1 MEAPLHEGEARK
13 PGVSPKPVPAPRH
26 FFLRKPSVT
35 KPPGDVPAEPVSEL
49 SNVWARRSRSVA
61 TLPSKE
67 KEEEKEKVAVDKEEE
82 KENEPSKEVI
92 INVKERAKSFSGI
105 QNLAFVSPQPFRPTS
120 IAHEIQMTKVSLLT
134 AKRYYSNFAFFCRL
148 LKTKILYTK
157 IKLCT

>member
-1 MEAPLHEGEARK
+1 MRKESGGEGLTPRSDRTRRNGVTTEALALDDTKATPSEEVEAPLHEGEARK

-35 KPPGDVPAEPVSEL
+35 KPPGDVPEEPVSEL

-67 KEEEKEKVAVDKEEE
+67 KEDGKEKAAVDKEEE

-105 QNLAFVSPQPFRPTS
+105 KNLAFV
-120 IAHEIQMTKVSLLT
+120 
-134 AKRYYSNFAFFCRL
+134 
-148 LKTKILYTK
+148 
-157 IKLCT
+157 